1 MIFNPIG
8 VCTRAK
14 SSLEYNYGNIASD
27 PRLAA
32 MNFIHALAT
41 IEPTLEKFR
50 KKNEELEKD

>member
-1 MIFNPIG
+1 
-8 VCTRAK
+8 
-14 SSLEYNYGNIASD
+14 GNIASD

-50 KKNEELEKD
+50 KKN